1 MLHAV
6 MNHPISFPFML
17 PVDSTQ
23 HPEYK
28 DVVKTPMS
36 LKQVE
41 SNLECGTY
49 DDDNNKFVQD
59 MKLIFSNCK
68 LYNGTDSEIWSWAD
82 VLEKET
88 SRLISSPSLLESVD
102 DAKEMGTSYLER

>member
-1 MLHAV
+1 

-49 DDDNNKFVQD
+49 DDDDDEIKFIQD
-59 MKLIFSNCK
+59 MKLIFRIVNCTTVQILK
-68 LYNGTDSEIWSWAD
+68 YGLGLMFWKRRRQD
-82 VLEKET
+82 
-88 SRLISSPSLLESVD
+88 
-102 DAKEMGTSYLER
+102 